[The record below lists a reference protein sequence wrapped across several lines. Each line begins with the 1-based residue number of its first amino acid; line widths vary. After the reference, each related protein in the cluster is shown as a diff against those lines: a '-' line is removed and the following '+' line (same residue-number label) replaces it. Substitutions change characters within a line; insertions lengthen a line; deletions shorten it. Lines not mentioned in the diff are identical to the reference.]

1 METIYSNIK
10 NDRQMRSSTGMTKKM
25 FEKLLFLFKEAY
37 ETLEGASV
45 AERNRDNVQELVFT
59 NYADMLYLVLF
70 YLKTGL
76 TLDTI
81 GVIYGKDGGQMGR
94 FIEKYKSV
102 LLKALEL
109 QDFLPK
115 RSFGSVAEFQRY
127 LQDEPELIID
137 ATEVPIQRSKDK
149 LKQQEHYSGKKK
161 GTV

>member
-1 METIYSNIK
+1 METIYRNIK
-10 NDRQMRSSTGMTKKM
+10 NDRQMRSSTGMNKEM
-25 FEKLLFLFKEAY
+25 FEKLLILFEKSY

-45 AERNRDNVQELVFT
+45 SERNRVNVQELVFT

-76 TLDTI
+76 TLDVI

-94 FIEKYKSV
+94 FIEKYKTI
-102 LLKALEL
+102 LINALAV

-127 LQDEPELIID
+127 LQGEHELIID

-149 LKQQEHYSGKKK
+149 LKQQEQYSGKKK